1 MSEHIIFEMTIISWD
16 ECLIVERLSWV
27 VDEYLEEVHE
37 VAELVNSSFQN
48 LEPSESSEIEDEVV
62 EDQQKEKDDL

>member
-37 VAELVNSSFQN
+37 VGALVNSSFQN
-48 LEPSESSEIEDEVV
+48 LEPSESSEMEDEVV